1 MSAAIG
7 AALKKIAAALLTDKK
22 VLKTVCGIILGVL
35 IIIFIPVFTMLA
47 LFHGSADLDIE
58 SMKEMMMENL
68 SQEQK
73 DRIRLVQ
80 ETMDGIE
87 TVMRASGFSDAR
99 INEAQML
106 YSMALEEQASD
117 PEFITTLVGL
127 FEDGQTDEELVAR
140 VNETFGV
147 EISVTEFVMMMTPVR
162 IKYPDT
168 EETETTQ
175 SMVAGTIEGG

>member
-35 IIIFIPVFTMLA
+35 VIIFIPVFTMLA
-47 LFHGSADLDIE
+47 LFNGSADLDVE

-106 YSMALEEQASD
+106 YSMALEEQAAD
-117 PEFITTLVGL
+117 PEFISTLVGL
-127 FEDGQTDEELVAR
+127 FEQGQTDEELVAR

-147 EISVTEFVMMMTPVR
+147 EISAADFVMRMTPVR

-168 EETETTQ
+168 EETET
-175 SMVAGTIEGG
+175 IEGG